1 MGKLTL
7 RRDGPGSWVLSD
19 PATGHDLGGIAYVH
33 AADGNHYRPWRNVDG
48 ERQGDGDGEAVPQ
61 LGMAVRAVTDAIAR
75 SGKPCLARPL
85 LGVDRPAFDQRQ
97 SGCS

>member
-48 ERQGDGDGEAVPQ
+48 KRQGDGEAAPQ
-61 LGMAVRAVTDAIAR
+61 LGMAVQAVTDAIAR
-75 SGKPCLARPL
+75 SSKP
-85 LGVDRPAFDQRQ
+85 
-97 SGCS
+97 